1 MADNNDKF
9 DALLEKEEELLKKAM
24 VQTMKAYNEKST
36 VANLRDWEAV
46 KDAYEKFKAK
56 QAPVEVVSFATKRE
70 VIAYLIQQ
78 GWDVKPDSSK
88 VNDDLKGLPR
98 KQGVW
103 SKKVIDDYAAMDLRK
118 TDGISEK
125 LTADAKRK
133 LKADA
138 DKAEEDA
145 ERANRRNKIE
155 RGEYIPLSDV
165 EQEFARRM
173 AFLKSDMERFVF
185 NFMDR
190 IVEIFEGNIE
200 KKPDAIEMGLRLKDE
215 WMDRYS
221 KPLEF
226 MAPVAGLTTEGT
238 EETTD

>member
-1 MADNNDKF
+1 MTDKF
-9 DALLEKEEELLKKAM
+9 DALMAKEEELLKKG
-24 VQTMKAYNEKST
+24 VSQTMKAYNEKST
-36 VANLRDWEAV
+36 VANLRDWEAA

-70 VIAYLIQQ
+70 VIVYLIQQ

-103 SKKVIDDYAAMDLRK
+103 SKKLIDDYASMALRK
-118 TDGISEK
+118 ADGISEE

-133 LKADA
+133 LRAEADR
-138 DKAEEDA
+138 AEEEA
-145 ERANRRNKIE
+145 VKIKRRNAIE
-155 RGEYIPLSDV
+155 RGDYIPRAEV

-173 AFLKSDMERFVF
+173 AFLGSDMERFVYH
-185 NFMDR
+185 MIDR
-190 IVEIFEGNIE
+190 IIEVVGGDTE
-200 KKPDAIEMGLRLKDE
+200 KKPDAIEIGLLAKEE

-226 MAPVAGLTTEGT
+226 MAVNGLNHGDTEGT
-238 EETTD
+238 EDAE